1 MILTVNIGNTH
12 ITVGG
17 YEQDTLIFCGRLH
30 SDPAATVEEYAIRL
44 VNLLQL
50 YEASPAQIEG
60 GILGSV
66 VPILSGRVLAALQL
80 LCKARILTV
89 GPGLKSGIK
98 LRLDNPAQ
106 LGAELLCGAVA
117 ALAECPGPLVV
128 ISADTAISLMAVNAK
143 QELVG
148 GVILPGPQLSMN
160 ALVQKTAQLPQIDP
174 AARASDSVLGKSTS
188 ACLQNGFV
196 LGTASL
202 LDGLADRFCADLMK
216 ALTGHG
222 DFFLSTLA
230 FVKNSGKNKRDVW
243 ITKPTG
249 RNLRKI
255 TDIPGI
261 AMSPS
266 WSLDGRF
273 IVFSHMDDKSHAL
286 GVWDRLTN
294 RVQRIR
300 FPGNTVIGPTF
311 TPGNKVAVSLST
323 GKNPDIFMLN
333 HAFQKERTLEANGTI
348 NVSPTF
354 DAAGTKM
361 AFTSNRMG
369 GPQIFMKDLASGSV
383 SRVTKQGNYNTEP
396 SMSPDGT
403 LIAFSRLTSEG
414 NRIFVQDLTTG
425 TEQQI
430 SFGPGNDVLPS
441 FAPDSY
447 FIAFTSNRSGPNQI
461 YLTTRHGG
469 DAKKV
474 PTGSGDA
481 SFPRWGAIPR

>member
-1 MILTVNIGNTH
+1 MFGNAYSGVTKEE
-12 ITVGG
+12 V
-17 YEQDTLIFCGRLH
+17 QD
-30 SDPAATVEEYAIRL
+30 V
-44 VNLLQL
+44 
-50 YEASPAQIEG
+50 
-60 GILGSV
+60 
-66 VPILSGRVLAALQL
+66 
-80 LCKARILTV
+80 
-89 GPGLKSGIK
+89 
-98 LRLDNPAQ
+98 
-106 LGAELLCGAVA
+106 
-117 ALAECPGPLVV
+117 
-128 ISADTAISLMAVNAK
+128 
-143 QELVG
+143 
-148 GVILPGPQLSMN
+148 
-160 ALVQKTAQLPQIDP
+160 
-174 AARASDSVLGKSTS
+174 
-188 ACLQNGFV
+188 
-196 LGTASL
+196 
-202 LDGLADRFCADLMK
+202 ADRFCADLMK

-222 DFFLSTLA
+222 DFFLATLA

-361 AFTSNRMG
+361 AFTSNSMG

>member
-1 MILTVNIGNTH
+1 MAKTEGLFTEKAVSQILREDLPFTPNPFKGIMKPFRLFSQVLLLLGLVMVCAAGSSKAAMQIDIYGPGQNIVNLAMAAPLSTGQPAQGLGKELDAAIHDNLSFLPFMRLTDPKA
-12 ITVGG
+12 VLGG
-17 YEQDTLIFCGRLH
+17 TTLPGYQPPNVDFKRFQLAGADLLVTAGWPQGDK
-30 SDPAATVEEYAIRL
+30 SGSTVELR
-44 VNLLQL
+44 V
-50 YEASPAQIEG
+50 YETF
-60 GILGSV
+60 
-66 VPILSGRVLAALQL
+66 SGQFVFGNAY
-80 LCKARILTV
+80 
-89 GPGLKSGIK
+89 SGVTK
-98 LRLDNPAQ
+98 
-106 LGAELLCGAVA
+106 E
-117 ALAECPGPLVV
+117 E
-128 ISADTAISLMAVNAK
+128 
-143 QELVG
+143 
-148 GVILPGPQLSMN
+148 
-160 ALVQKTAQLPQIDP
+160 VQD
-174 AARASDSVLGKSTS
+174 V
-188 ACLQNGFV
+188 
-196 LGTASL
+196 
-202 LDGLADRFCADLMK
+202 ADRFCADLMK

-300 FPGNTVIGPTF
+300 FPGNTVIGHTF

-430 SFGPGNDVLPS
+430 SCGPGNDVLPS

>member
-1 MILTVNIGNTH
+1 MAKTEGLFTEKAVSQILREDLPFTPNPFKGIMKPFRLFSQVLLLLGLVMVCAAGSSKAAMQIDIYGPGQNIVNLAMAAPLSTGQPAQGLGKELDAAIHDNLSFLPFMRLTDPKA
-12 ITVGG
+12 VLGG
-17 YEQDTLIFCGRLH
+17 TTLPGYQPPNVDFKRFQLAGADLLVTAGWPQGDK
-30 SDPAATVEEYAIRL
+30 SGSTVELR
-44 VNLLQL
+44 V
-50 YEASPAQIEG
+50 YETF
-60 GILGSV
+60 
-66 VPILSGRVLAALQL
+66 SGQFVFGNAY
-80 LCKARILTV
+80 
-89 GPGLKSGIK
+89 SGVTK
-98 LRLDNPAQ
+98 
-106 LGAELLCGAVA
+106 E
-117 ALAECPGPLVV
+117 E
-128 ISADTAISLMAVNAK
+128 
-143 QELVG
+143 
-148 GVILPGPQLSMN
+148 
-160 ALVQKTAQLPQIDP
+160 VQD
-174 AARASDSVLGKSTS
+174 V
-188 ACLQNGFV
+188 
-196 LGTASL
+196 
-202 LDGLADRFCADLMK
+202 ADRFCADLMK

-300 FPGNTVIGPTF
+300 IPGNTVIGP
-311 TPGNKVAVSLST
+311 SLST

>member
-1 MILTVNIGNTH
+1 MAKTEGLFTEKAVSQILREDLPFTPNPFKGIMKPFRLFSQVLLLLGLVMVCAAGSSKAAMQIDIYGPGQNIVNLAMAAPLSTGQPAQGLGKELDAAIHDNLSFLPFMRLTDPKA
-12 ITVGG
+12 VLGG
-17 YEQDTLIFCGRLH
+17 TTLPGYQPPNVDFKRFQLAGADLLVTAGWPQGDK
-30 SDPAATVEEYAIRL
+30 SGSTVELR
-44 VNLLQL
+44 V
-50 YEASPAQIEG
+50 YETF
-60 GILGSV
+60 
-66 VPILSGRVLAALQL
+66 SGQFVFGNAY
-80 LCKARILTV
+80 
-89 GPGLKSGIK
+89 SGVTK
-98 LRLDNPAQ
+98 
-106 LGAELLCGAVA
+106 E
-117 ALAECPGPLVV
+117 E
-128 ISADTAISLMAVNAK
+128 
-143 QELVG
+143 
-148 GVILPGPQLSMN
+148 
-160 ALVQKTAQLPQIDP
+160 VQD
-174 AARASDSVLGKSTS
+174 V
-188 ACLQNGFV
+188 
-196 LGTASL
+196 
-202 LDGLADRFCADLMK
+202 ADRFCADLMK

-333 HAFQKERTLEANGTI
+333 HAFQTERTLEANGTI
-348 NVSPTF
+348 HVSPT
-354 DAAGTKM
+354 
-361 AFTSNRMG
+361 
-369 GPQIFMKDLASGSV
+369 SGSV

>member
-1 MILTVNIGNTH
+1 MQIGIYGPGQNIVNLAMAAPLSTGQPAQGLGKELDAAIHDNLSFLPFMRLTDPKAVL
-12 ITVGG
+12 GG
-17 YEQDTLIFCGRLH
+17 TTLPGYQPPNVDFKRFQLAGADLLVTAGWPQGDK
-30 SDPAATVEEYAIRL
+30 SGSTVELR
-44 VNLLQL
+44 V
-50 YEASPAQIEG
+50 YETF
-60 GILGSV
+60 
-66 VPILSGRVLAALQL
+66 SGQFVFGNAY
-80 LCKARILTV
+80 
-89 GPGLKSGIK
+89 SGVTK
-98 LRLDNPAQ
+98 
-106 LGAELLCGAVA
+106 E
-117 ALAECPGPLVV
+117 E
-128 ISADTAISLMAVNAK
+128 
-143 QELVG
+143 
-148 GVILPGPQLSMN
+148 
-160 ALVQKTAQLPQIDP
+160 VQD
-174 AARASDSVLGKSTS
+174 V
-188 ACLQNGFV
+188 
-196 LGTASL
+196 
-202 LDGLADRFCADLMK
+202 ADRFCADLMK

-222 DFFLSTLA
+222 DFFLATLA

-261 AMSPS
+261 AMSVS
-266 WSLDGRF
+266 GRSAAA
-273 IVFSHMDDKSHAL
+273 IVFNTWTWYPGSMGYQTS
-286 GVWDRLTN
+286 

-369 GPQIFMKDLASGSV
+369 GPQIFMKDMASGSV
-383 SRVTKQGNYNTEP
+383 CAGFNYNTEP

-461 YLTTRHGG
+461 YLTTRHAGNDG
-469 DAKKV
+469 EEDHEQRN
-474 PTGSGDA
+474 A
-481 SFPRWGAIPR
+481 SFPEGRDSPLAGLDGKGSVF

>member
-1 MILTVNIGNTH
+1 MAKTEGLFTEKAVSQILREDLPFTPNPFKGIMKPFRLFSQVLLLLGLVMVCAAGSSKAAMQIDIYGPGQNIVNLAMAAPLSTGQPAQGLGKELDAAIHDNLSFLPFMRLTDPKA
-12 ITVGG
+12 VLGG
-17 YEQDTLIFCGRLH
+17 TTLPGYQPPNVDFKRFQLAGADLLVTAGWPQGDK
-30 SDPAATVEEYAIRL
+30 SGSTVELR
-44 VNLLQL
+44 V
-50 YEASPAQIEG
+50 YETF
-60 GILGSV
+60 
-66 VPILSGRVLAALQL
+66 SGQFVFGNAY
-80 LCKARILTV
+80 
-89 GPGLKSGIK
+89 SGVTK
-98 LRLDNPAQ
+98 
-106 LGAELLCGAVA
+106 E
-117 ALAECPGPLVV
+117 E
-128 ISADTAISLMAVNAK
+128 
-143 QELVG
+143 
-148 GVILPGPQLSMN
+148 
-160 ALVQKTAQLPQIDP
+160 VQD
-174 AARASDSVLGKSTS
+174 V
-188 ACLQNGFV
+188 
-196 LGTASL
+196 
-202 LDGLADRFCADLMK
+202 ADRFCADLMK

-243 ITKPTG
+243 ITKP
-249 RNLRKI
+249 